1 MARLTGILKAL
12 ADPTRLRIVH
22 LLRGR
27 EELCV
32 CEITE
37 ALGLPQYTVS
47 RHLSVLKAAGVVA
60 DWRQGKWMHYS
71 LDPAMSAEDEAI
83 VRAVCDRAEKE
94 PGARQEVKEEFR
106 RVRDRLGELVR
117 ELVTGIRDSAG
128 YP

>member
-1 MARLTGILKAL
+1 MPRLTGILKAL

-71 LDPAMSAEDEAI
+71 LDPAMSAEDGAI
-83 VRAVCDRAEKE
+83 VRAVCDRAAKE
-94 PGARQEVKEEFR
+94 PGARQDARRLEQHLRPRATGEV
-106 RVRDRLGELVR
+106 V
-117 ELVTGIRDSAG
+117 AC
-128 YP
+128 PP